1 MKNKRMRPFRGRPLR
16 AAALGAAAAAAAA
29 RPRAARAERA
39 LLGRRKKPPGVPGDL
54 DDDPALALPPAPP
67 APAKHP
73 DDDGDAAAIFRRLDV
88 NGDGELD
95 GDELRRGLRA

>member
-1 MKNKRMRPFRGRPLR
+1 MKKKRMRPFRGRPLR

-39 LLGRRKKPPGVPGDL
+39 LLGRRKKPLGVPGDL
-54 DDDPALALPPAPP
+54 DDQALALPPAPP